1 MTGYKNVVW
10 TDELGQTIRFD
21 NRRFFIEE
29 IDMTGTPGIHT
40 VESLAGAD
48 GQQTVRHQLGAKTI
62 PCSFAVKDVE
72 DDAYLQRYIAQ
83 LFVPKRP
90 GTLKVYTREE
100 TYAIDCYPLNA
111 PVFKRDQGVPYVWRF
126 SVDFVADYPYWR
138 RGAEPVTRLYSSL
151 PGSGSSRTLTS
162 RCPFDIPPDIYIP
175 ASSGA
180 VLVQLYLRGAP
191 SQGFRLL
198 ARSFPV
204 LVRCKDFKVLN
215 ADTGEDCS
223 QYLDVTAELDSI
235 RIRYGVNNVV
245 ISPDNGASLSYYELS
260 MGEV

>member
-1 MTGYKNVVW
+1 MIGNKNVVW
-10 TDELGQTIRFD
+10 RNALGQTITFD
-21 NRRFFIEE
+21 NVRFFVEE
-29 IDMTGTPGIHT
+29 IDMTGTSGIHT
-40 VESLAGAD
+40 VESLAGTD
-48 GQQTVRHQLGAKTI
+48 GQQTVDHHLAAKTI

-72 DDAYLQRYIAQ
+72 DDVYMQRYIAQ
-83 LFVPKRP
+83 IFSPLGE
-90 GTLKVYTREE
+90 GTLTVYTRDNK
-100 TYAIDCYPLNA
+100 YSIACYPQSV
-111 PVFKRDQGVPYVWRF
+111 PVFKRDQSVPCVYRF

-138 RGAEPVTRLYSSL
+138 KGELIEKTYSGL

-162 RCPFDIPPDIYIP
+162 RCPFEIPPDIYIP

-198 ARSFPV
+198 ARDFPV

>member
-1 MTGYKNVVW
+1 MVGNKNVVW
-10 TDELGQTIRFD
+10 RNALGQTITFD
-21 NRRFFIEE
+21 NVRFFVEE
-29 IDMTGTPGIHT
+29 IDMTGTSGLHT
-40 VESLAGAD
+40 VESLAGTD
-48 GQQTVRHQLGAKTI
+48 GQQTVDHHLAAKTI

-72 DDAYLQRYIAQ
+72 DDVYMQRYIAQ
-83 LFVPKRP
+83 LFSPLGE
-90 GTLKVYTREE
+90 GTLTVYTRDNK
-100 TYAIDCYPLNA
+100 YSIACYPQSV
-111 PVFKRDQGVPYVWRF
+111 PVFKRDQSVPCVYRF

-138 RGAEPVTRLYSSL
+138 KGELIEKTYSGL

-162 RCPFDIPPDIYIP
+162 RCPFEIPPDIYIP

-198 ARSFPV
+198 ARDFPV